1 MRLRRIADLTV
12 RRSLVQ
18 SESYMKVVLGNA
30 LVAMTLMPGF
40 ALAVEAS
47 ASTVR
52 FNVIVKDFPAA
63 LASQEAVIT

>member
-18 SESYMKVVLGNA
+18 SERHMKVVLRNA
-30 LVAMTLMPGF
+30 LAAMTLMPGF
-40 ALAVEAS
+40 ALAADGS

-52 FNVIVKDFPAA
+52 SEVIVKDMPAA